1 VGTETPAKTGTAK
14 WWTVVQAITWIVWR
28 RLLLVERAAG
38 IRTIAA
44 LQRLQELRPV
54 AVGDDPPIS
63 PAEAP
68 AELVRAARDGRVA
81 IHGRRGGSGKREA
94 GSGKRDSVRLRGYLQ
109 APWLADHGNEVR
121 LTNEQMTR
129 TGDYWTDLW
138 VRSDECMAEWP
149 GFPQPIG

>member
-1 VGTETPAKTGTAK
+1 LATIHPSPRQK
-14 WWTVVQAITWIVWR
+14 
-28 RLLLVERAAG
+28 RLLSLFAQPG
-38 IRTIAA
+38 TGA
-44 LQRLQELRPV
+44 LPSMVGGE
-54 AVGDDPPIS
+54 AV
-63 PAEAP
+63 
-68 AELVRAARDGRVA
+68 
-81 IHGRRGGSGKREA
+81 GSGKREA

>member
-94 GSGKRDSVRLRGYLQ
+94 GSGKREAGQ
-109 APWLADHGNEVR
+109 
-121 LTNEQMTR
+121 
-129 TGDYWTDLW
+129 
-138 VRSDECMAEWP
+138 RSPAGLSPGAMAGGP
-149 GFPQPIG
+149 RK

>member
-1 VGTETPAKTGTAK
+1 MGAETPAKTGTAK

-81 IHGRRGGSGKREA
+81 IHGRRGGSGKR
-94 GSGKRDSVRLRGYLQ
+94 DSIRLRGYLQ
-109 APWLADHGNEVR
+109 APWLTDHGNEVC